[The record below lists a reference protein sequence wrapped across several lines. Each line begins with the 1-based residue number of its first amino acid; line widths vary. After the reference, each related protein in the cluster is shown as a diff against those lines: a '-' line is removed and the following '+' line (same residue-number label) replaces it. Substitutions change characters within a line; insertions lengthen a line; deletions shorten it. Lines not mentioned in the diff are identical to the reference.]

1 MIVVFCTMKLGQNTG
16 RVRKMLCEKCGEI
29 MSEGYGSVM
38 AKVADGWVI
47 TSVEVANCPNCD
59 STKITVEE

>member
-1 MIVVFCTMKLGQNTG
+1 
-16 RVRKMLCEKCGEI
+16 MLCEKCGEI